1 MQSSFSHSPLP
12 ESVSVPV
19 AGRTH
24 LLKLGRR
31 PGRDVVGLRP
41 LCGPLGGGAPP
52 AHGRSSSRAA
62 SSAWHWAWVQG
73 HRNLVSKQLRTPNRQ
88 KEEASGC
95 IPCLPLTAAQLFLTC
110 PRCSDPGAIQS
121 LVRSGPPSD
130 QPSDQ
135 ASLGTGLQPAGSLVP
150 GSSRFLGWGLR
161 GPGGMSCM

>member
-19 AGRTH
+19 AGRAH
-24 LLKLGRR
+24 LLKLGVG

-41 LCGPLGGGAPP
+41 LCGPLGGGTP
-52 AHGRSSSRAA
+52 AHGRRSSRAA

-73 HRNLVSKQLRTPNRQ
+73 HRHLVSKQLRTPNRQ
-88 KEEASGC
+88 KEGASGC
-95 IPCLPLTAAQLFLTC
+95 IPCLPLTAAQLFLIC

-121 LVRSGPPSD
+121 PVRSGPPSD
-130 QPSDQ
+130 Q
-135 ASLGTGLQPAGSLVP
+135 ASLRTGSQPAGSLVP

-161 GPGGMSCM
+161 GPGGLSCM